1 MTLSSK
7 INVLIAHS
15 DPLIAAGLAVT
26 LQKQHDFEAFVRRP
40 APQISSTAAIRLPP
54 ADVVVADYDSGM
66 RLIASAET
74 GSQPVVILTHSDSE
88 AMICHALQQGAR
100 GYLLQGGSLADLLGG
115 LRSVSVGGMAIGP
128 LVAGRVAEWM
138 KQPALTPREGDI
150 LRQMMLGRSNKRIAI
165 ELNVAIGTVKT
176 HVKSILDKL
185 DAASRTE
192 AVAIA
197 QRRGI
202 LREERECPPPG
213 LSAARIGAIPSMRPS
228 RAREESLP
236 I

>member
-40 APQISSTAAIRLPP
+40 APQVSSAAAIRLPP

-138 KQPALTPREGDI
+138 KQPALTRREGDI